1 MKAKTIIEL
10 ATLSAAAYNLSK
22 EMNIVEK
29 LTDLKDQGK
38 DKINSFMKEKML
50 DENGNEME
58 FMEKLSA
65 KANEAKEEL
74 ENKIGELVAVFYDKV
89 NIAHVD
95 KIKSLQNKIEQL
107 NKDIAFSEARI
118 TKLEKKKE

>member
-95 KIKSLQNKIEQL
+95 KIKSLQNKIDQL
-107 NKDIAFSEARI
+107 NKDMALAEARI
-118 TKLEKKKE
+118 TKLEKKKD